1 MHNGLH
7 DVVSD
12 HVVLAPGSHKCQKR
26 PTKMKR
32 DLVRSKRG
40 LHYLA
45 YLMRHSE
52 GLGHVL
58 TCLIRVF
65 RQAIRVIL
73 GIPDATLGGAWT
85 FQIVPAKIGTHSHVA
100 CAPHPDKHSGKSAF

>member
-40 LHYLA
+40 LHHVVLA
-45 YLMRHSE
+45 PVTMGFNTR
-52 GLGHVL
+52 
-58 TCLIRVF
+58 T
-65 RQAIRVIL
+65 RQ
-73 GIPDATLGGAWT
+73 DTNNT
-85 FQIVPAKIGTHSHVA
+85 N
-100 CAPHPDKHSGKSAF
+100 